1 MFRKAT
7 TLKTKLIGVTVV
19 AVAGLAIYLAVIAI
33 NGVPLYPYHYVTA
46 DFANAGDLST
56 HNDVRIA
63 GARVGQVI
71 SLKKGPDG
79 TTQVKLQ
86 LQPQYRLYR
95 DASATVGAI
104 SVLGE
109 EYVSLNPGS
118 PATGRLAG
126 AAIPLSHTQ
135 PPVEIDQILNILGP
149 KQQQSTAALLQ
160 TLGAGFG
167 GQGQNLNTLLDSA
180 PTLLPDVGTTTSAL
194 AASPT
199 QLVPFMQ
206 ATNQLARAFV
216 GRTGQLSALV
226 GQMSQ
231 TFSDLATQQ
240 GKPLQA
246 AIADAAPALPQLTPA
261 LQSLASA
268 AATTESAVAQLRP
281 GLAALGAAT
290 PPLRSLLVQG
300 VTPLGKVP
308 PVAGQA
314 VPGLE
319 GVSGLLSTAEQ
330 KVIPLVTGLEA
341 GANPLVTYLAPYTG
355 QMTSLW
361 NNLNSA
367 LGTQGDINGTW
378 LRLAVTLGPREV
390 TGSSPLT
397 QCRNPY
403 PAPGQT
409 AGDASTPLVGGCK

>member
-1 MFRKAT
+1 MFRRAAT
-7 TLKTKLIGVTVV
+7 MRTRILGIAVV
-19 AVAGLAIYLAVIAI
+19 AVAGLAIYLGVIAI

-46 DFANAGDLST
+46 EFASAGDLST

-63 GARVGQVI
+63 GARIGQVI
-71 SLKKGPDG
+71 SIQKGPDG
-79 TTQVKLQ
+79 TSRVKLQ
-86 LQPQYRLYR
+86 IQPQYKLYR
-95 DASATVGAI
+95 DATATVGAI

-118 PATGRLAG
+118 SQSGPLTNAT
-126 AAIPLSHTQ
+126 IPLSQTK

-149 KQQQSTAALLQ
+149 EQQQSTAALLQ

-167 GQGQNLNTLLDSA
+167 GQGQNINTLLTNA
-180 PTLLPDVGTTTSAL
+180 PTLLPNLGTTASTL
-194 AASPT
+194 AGAPT
-199 QLVPFMQ
+199 GLVPFMQ
-206 ATNQLARAFV
+206 ATNQLAGAFV
-216 GRTGQLSALV
+216 GRTAQLSALV

-246 AIADAAPALPQLTPA
+246 AIADAAPTLPQLTPA

-281 GLAALGAAT
+281 GLAALGAAV

-300 VTPLGKVP
+300 VAPFDKVP
-308 PVAGQA
+308 PVATQA
-314 VPGLE
+314 VPGLKGLA
-319 GVSGLLSTAEQ
+319 GVLSSAEQ
-330 KVIPLVTGLEA
+330 RVIPLVTGLEA

-355 QMTSLW
+355 DMTSLW

-397 QCRNPY
+397 QCRNAY
-403 PAPGQT
+403 PAPGQ
-409 AGDASTPLVGGCK
+409 AIRNGSTPLVGGCR